1 MNVQKLIQTVAYILN
16 RNDGCMDYYNL
27 IKECYIADRMSIEAT
42 GRAITGDSYVSMA
55 RGPVLKGL
63 YTFIKLKCD
72 NPELQSLW
80 NECFSVDENHKISII
95 KQDISSDYLSRY
107 EEDVLNQVCQRFY
120 KYSYSDMK
128 SYAHSQGVFPEW
140 ESVEKG
146 EEKPI
151 ELQTIMRAVNI
162 PDNEIKILIDEQ
174 NSFENEAALFHSN

>member
-1 MNVQKLIQTVAYILN
+1 
-16 RNDGCMDYYNL
+16 
-27 IKECYIADRMSIEAT
+27 
-42 GRAITGDSYVSMA
+42 
-55 RGPVLKGL
+55 
-63 YTFIKLKCD
+63 
-72 NPELQSLW
+72 
-80 NECFSVDENHKISII
+80 
-95 KQDISSDYLSRY
+95 
-107 EEDVLNQVCQRFY
+107 
-120 KYSYSDMK
+120 MK